1 VIVDHSRHHMASET
15 HDLRRREDAVKVILE
30 VQAAGFL
37 LDKSSDQ
44 FYRPDD
50 VLTFDLGRQTVTGNS
65 DRFILIFRKSQ

>member
-1 VIVDHSRHHMASET
+1 VIVDHSCRHVAPET